1 MNVKLSALLDI
12 AATIFPAIGSL
23 VGNDKTGKIMDDV
36 AKIIKKL
43 SKTDDAKKIKAKL
56 QKDPALR
63 IEMQKHLANLAHQ
76 ETQEQNRA
84 KEEERRQELDSVRQ
98 NMAERERQHQADL
111 DLIQQRLDSTN
122 AARDFSQQLA
132 LSERWWVA
140 GINPLLSVV
149 ITLSFFVFVYL
160 IAHYPIGGKTDTAN
174 VTTTAQGVAQPGE
187 NKDGGDTTARI
198 IDPAKPAGNGK
209 TGEIAAANEDN
220 DGGNNARFNK
230 EAVFYVAF
238 GTLAT
243 AFATIIGF
251 HFGSS
256 SGSKRK
262 TQMRQYLIPPAQPN
276 PSSPQIPPARRSPG
290 RREDEISPSNHPF
303 EAFWRQNFAHIENFT
318 WNELLYKGAS
328 HSRLGSNTDPTENL
342 YGNVVPLVNMLEKI
356 RKEIGAP
363 VRLLS
368 VYRSPAYNND
378 INGAPSSRHMQFDA
392 ADFHVVGAGHGNSG
406 RWASIVKK
414 LRDRG
419 EFKGGIGIYD
429 TFVHID
435 TRGNNA
441 DWDMR

>member
-12 AATIFPAIGSL
+12 ASTIFPAIGSL
-23 VGNDKTGKIMDDV
+23 VGDDKTGKIMDDV
-36 AKIIKKL
+36 AKIIKNV
-43 SKTDDAKKIKAKL
+43 SKTDDAKKVKAKL

-63 IEMQKHLANLAHQ
+63 IELQKHLANLAHQ

-84 KEEERRQELDSVRQ
+84 KEQERRQELDSVRQ

-122 AARDFSQQLA
+122 SAREFSQELA
-132 LSERWWVA
+132 LSERWWIA
-140 GINPLLSVV
+140 GINPLLSLV
-149 ITLSFFVFVYL
+149 ITLSFFFFVYL
-160 IAHYPIGGKTDTAN
+160 VAVKEIGGKSVPAEAASTAED
-174 VTTTAQGVAQPGE
+174 VDKTTAG
-187 NKDGGDTTARI
+187 KDKGKDT
-198 IDPAKPAGNGK
+198 
-209 TGEIAAANEDN
+209 
-220 DGGNNARFNK
+220 RFNNK
-230 EAVFYVAF
+230 TVFYVAF

-262 TQMRQYLIPPAQPN
+262 TQMRQFLYPPVQPP
-276 PSSPQIPPARRSPG
+276 PSSPQIPPTGRSPG
-290 RREDEISPSNHPF
+290 RREDEISPASHPF
-303 EAFWRQNFAHIENFT
+303 EAFWRQNFAHIEHFS

-328 HSRLGSNTDPTENL
+328 HSRHGSNTDPAQNL

-356 RKEIGAP
+356 RSEIGAP

-368 VYRSPAYNND
+368 VYRSPAYNSD
-378 INGAPSSRHMQFDA
+378 INGAASSRHMRFDA

-406 RWASIVKK
+406 SWASIVKK